1 MTTDYPGTIQVP
13 HTLGLAN
20 PAGGPTPS
28 QPSAGNP
35 RSRWYVKHKPE
46 VTPTEKARKSVGFY
60 GVQIRRLLKLAAG
73 EPLPLSDLNLDD
85 LSVGH
90 FNKSIKS
97 KLDWLRLV
105 RKGDRWTVN
114 DIPRLRQFLGMEEL

>member
-1 MTTDYPGTIQVP
+1 MLEGQTEKSRG
-13 HTLGLAN
+13 
-20 PAGGPTPS
+20 
-28 QPSAGNP
+28 
-35 RSRWYVKHKPE
+35 RWYHKHKPI
-46 VTPTEKARKSVGFY
+46 VTPTEAARKSVGLY

-90 FNKSIKS
+90 FSKSIKS

-105 RKGDRWTVN
+105 RKGDKWTVN
-114 DIPRLRQFLGMEEL
+114 DIPRLRQFLGMEE

>member
-1 MTTDYPGTIQVP
+1 MTQHPGTIQVP
-13 HTLGLAN
+13 HTLDRLN

-28 QPSAGNP
+28 QPSAGP
-35 RSRWYVKHKPE
+35 SRSRWYVKHKPV
-46 VTPTEKARKSVGFY
+46 VTPTEQARKSVGFY
-60 GVQIRRLLKLAAG
+60 GVQIRRLLKLAVG

-90 FNKSIKS
+90 FSKSIKS

-105 RKGDRWTVN
+105 RKGDKWTVN